1 VKTHPKVGLSIL
13 PEGDL
18 RVAQLPLFADGLVEA
33 IEWTIDAEFEGG
45 VPDWVDALLDHY
57 AAAGALYAH
66 GVEFSP
72 LSGVF
77 EARQSRWLERAQ
89 GALGKRPYRHVSE
102 HFGFTTVPGLARGT
116 PLPVPF
122 VAGAV
127 AIGRDRLRLLQEV
140 ASGAP
145 VGLEN
150 LALAMNRD
158 DVLVHG
164 EFLDQLLEP
173 TDGFLLLDLHN
184 LYCQAQNFDVPADEL
199 VRAMPLHR
207 VQEIHVSGGSWS
219 TVNTPAGPRP
229 FRRDSHDGAIPSD
242 VFAILAFAL
251 PRCPRLEVVFVERL
265 GHTLQQAGDAARY
278 REDYQRVRAIVIAE
292 GPSHG

>member
-1 VKTHPKVGLSIL
+1 MTTRPKVGLSML

-18 RVAQLPLFADGLVEA
+18 RVAQLPLFAGGLIEA

-45 VPDWVDALLDHY
+45 VPDWVEALLDHY
-57 AAAGALYAH
+57 GAAGALYAH
-66 GVEFSP
+66 GVQFSP
-72 LSGVF
+72 LSAVLEG
-77 EARQSRWLERAQ
+77 RQRRWLEQASQ
-89 GALGKRPYRHVSE
+89 ALGKRPYRHLSE

-122 VAGAV
+122 VPGAV
-127 AIGRDRLRLLQEV
+127 AIGRDRLRLLQEA

-150 LALAMNRD
+150 LALAMSRD
-158 DVLVHG
+158 DVLEHG

-184 LYCQAQNFDVPADEL
+184 LYCQSQNFDVPADEL
-199 VRAMPLHR
+199 VRALPLHR
-207 VQEIHVSGGSWS
+207 VREIHVSGGSWS
-219 TVNTPAGPRP
+219 TVNTRVGPRP
-229 FRRDSHDGAIPSD
+229 FRRDTHDGAIPRD
-242 VFAILAFAL
+242 VFSMLEFAL

-265 GHTLQQAGDAARY
+265 GQTLRASSDVEQY
-278 REDYQRVRAIVIAE
+278 REDYQRVWSVVAAAE
-292 GPSHG
+292 PAHG